1 MMVLRR
7 GNSNGFSPRAIL
19 ACVLAGFLVLSV
31 GLLPAE
37 ASLLPAGFF
46 DMVATPGQGAAA
58 VEADRLSYDGQH
70 DVISAEGGVILSYQN
85 FVIRADRLDF
95 NQQTGALHATGNV
108 SITDPQGD
116 VFQMD
121 SVEVTG
127 GMKEAFINS
136 LTVRTAKGA
145 LITAR
150 DVHYSDALQVM
161 LTDAAYSPCGLCVDT
176 KGRKIGWKVKAA
188 RIIYDRKSASVTLE
202 QPSLELLGVPVA
214 WLPWFWIPDPTQP
227 RASGLRMPSV
237 DYDEKRGGILT
248 VPYFV
253 PIGEDVDLIL
263 SPTLMSRQGFL
274 MRGDLNWRFAGLG
287 EIDIRASGLYQL
299 DKSAYAGTVGFR
311 DWRGAIQTAGRFTPT
326 EDWTAGWSYSVFS
339 DNAYLRDYELSDAD
353 SSINQVYATYLNRQT
368 WLDARIQRF
377 NRLGNFTGAD
387 DAQQAM
393 AVPMVKFDHV
403 QDLAPGWGRL
413 HFSGE
418 ALGIHREADQTITYN
433 GVPYDFGYEGNKGH
447 LMLEGA
453 WESQWILPGG
463 IAATPYLGTRLDGAW
478 YDGASSNPSAPPA
491 SMLLSATPIAAM
503 DVRWPLFAKNGGDTH
518 LLEPIAQLVYRGS
531 STTKVGITNDDAQ
544 SFVFDT
550 SNLFSYNRFSGID
563 RQETGL
569 RANVGAHYL
578 GSFADGSW
586 LDLVAGESFH
596 LLGINALGVSDQAL
610 VGTDSGLGST
620 ASYIVASAR
629 GGLANGLSAGGK
641 IQVDPAGPRVTRAGL
656 GVAYANAY
664 RYSAGADYIYIA
676 ADPALGT
683 IADQHELAG
692 RVGVPVTDY
701 WTVSGGL
708 TYNIATNNWIK
719 ANTGATYDDGYLLF
733 GGNVNFTP
741 TSWGFGVSFKLKGPD
756 GEVAF

>member
-1 MMVLRR
+1 MVLRR
-7 GNSNGFSPRAIL
+7 GNNNRFPPRAIL
-19 ACVLAGFLVLSV
+19 ACVLAGFLVLSAGV
-31 GLLPAE
+31 LPAE
-37 ASLLPAGFF
+37 AALLPAGFF
-46 DMVATPGQGAAA
+46 DMVVSPGQGAAA

-70 DVISAEGGVILSYQN
+70 DVISAEGGVILSYQG

-95 NQQTGALHATGNV
+95 NQQTGVLHATGNV

-136 LTVRTAKGA
+136 LTVTTAKGA
-145 LITAR
+145 VITAR
-150 DVHYSDALQVM
+150 DVHFTDALQTM
-161 LTDAAYSPCGLCVDT
+161 LTDAAYSPCGLCIDS

-188 RIIYDRKSASVTLE
+188 RIIYDRESASVTLE
-202 QPSLELLGVPVA
+202 QPSLELLGIPVA

-237 DYDEKRGGILT
+237 DYDEERGGILT
-248 VPYFV
+248 IPYFV
-253 PIGEDVDLIL
+253 PVGEDVDLIL

-274 MRGDLNWRFAGLG
+274 MRGDLNWRFPGLG

-299 DKSAYAGTVGFR
+299 DPAAFATANVPAAT
-311 DWRGAIQTAGRFTPT
+311 WRGAIQTAGRFTPV

-339 DNAYLRDYELSDAD
+339 DNAYLKDYELTDSD
-353 SSINQVYATYLNRQT
+353 SSINQVYATYLNGPT
-368 WLDARIQRF
+368 WLDARVQRF
-377 NRLGNFTGAD
+377 NRLGDHSATD
-387 DAQQAM
+387 DAKQAM
-393 AVPMVKFDHV
+393 AAPKVTFDHV

-413 HFSGE
+413 HLSGE
-418 ALGIHREADQTITYN
+418 ALGIHREADQSITYN
-433 GVPYDFGYEGNKGH
+433 GVPYDFGYEGNKAH

-453 WESQWILPGG
+453 WENQWILPGG
-463 IAATPYLGTRLDGAW
+463 VVATPFLGTRLDGAW
-478 YDGASSNPSAPPA
+478 YDGASSDVDAPPA

-503 DVRWPLFAKNGGDTH
+503 DVRWPLFARNGSDTH

-531 STTKVGITNDDAQ
+531 STTEVGITNDDAQ

-569 RANVGAHYL
+569 RANIGGHYL

-596 LLGINALGVSDQAL
+596 LLGTNAFGVSDQVLA
-610 VGTDSGLGST
+610 GIDSGLGGT

-629 GGLANGLSAGGK
+629 GGFANGLSAGGK
-641 IQVDPAGPRVTRAGL
+641 IQVDPATPRVTRAGV

-664 RYSAGADYIYIA
+664 RFSAGADYIYIA
-676 ADPALGT
+676 ADAALGT
-683 IADQHELAG
+683 VLDQHEIAG
-692 RVGVPVTDY
+692 RVGVPVDDY
-701 WTVSGGL
+701 WTVAGGL

-719 ANTGATYDDGYLLF
+719 ANTGVTYDDGYLLF
-733 GGNVNFTP
+733 GGNANLTP
-741 TSWGFGVSFKLKGPD
+741 TSWGFGISFKLKGPD

>member
-46 DMVATPGQGAAA
+46 DMVAKPGQGAAA

-253 PIGEDVDLIL
+253 PIGEDIDLIL

-353 SSINQVYATYLNRQT
+353 SSINQVYATYLNGQA

-491 SMLLSATPIAAM
+491 SMLFSATPIAAM